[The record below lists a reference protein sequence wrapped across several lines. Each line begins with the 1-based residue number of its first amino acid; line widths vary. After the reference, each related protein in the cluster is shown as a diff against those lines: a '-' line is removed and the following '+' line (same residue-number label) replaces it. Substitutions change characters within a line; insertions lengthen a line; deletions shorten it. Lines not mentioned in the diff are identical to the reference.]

1 MLENAGD
8 CFGIGYFANHAKIP
22 AAFRTRTQFDT
33 EHPVESGHPGHGRMG
48 SLARRGVASVPAD
61 VSDASERVRLGSG
74 GDSFHRSTVQMIGQG
89 RAGLDGILLL
99 FIYLELGAMV
109 GIYFKTSHL
118 PVRFLLYIAITALT
132 RLLAID
138 AKATPDQHILV
149 ITGAIVLLVMAV
161 ATISMVRFKFP
172 EKEPS

>member
-1 MLENAGD
+1 MKQIDMQIKKLGNWLVDTFQLMGLFVIGGTIVWGAVHEYLQML
-8 CFGIGYFANHAKIP
+8 
-22 AAFRTRTQFDT
+22 
-33 EHPVESGHPGHGRMG
+33 GH
-48 SLARRGVASVPAD
+48 
-61 VSDASERVRLGSG
+61 
-74 GDSFHRSTVQMIGQG
+74 G

-138 AKATPDQHILV
+138 VKTMPDQHILV
-149 ITGAIVLLVMAV
+149 ITGAIVMLVMAV
-161 ATISMVRFKFP
+161 ATISIIRVKFP
-172 EKEPS
+172 ENEPS

>member
-1 MLENAGD
+1 MKQIYERIMQ
-8 CFGIGYFANHAKIP
+8 FGNWLVDAFQLIGLFVIGGTIVW
-22 AAFRTRTQFDT
+22 AAVH
-33 EHPVESGHPGHGRMG
+33 EY
-48 SLARRGVASVPAD
+48 L
-61 VSDASERVRLGSG
+61 
-74 GDSFHRSTVQMIGQG
+74 QMIELG

-109 GIYFKTSHL
+109 GIYFKTNHL

-138 AKATPDQHILV
+138 AKTMPDQHILV

-161 ATISMVRFKFP
+161 ATISVVRFKFP

>member
-1 MLENAGD
+1 MEKLNQRIKL
-8 CFGIGYFANHAKIP
+8 FGNGLVDAFQLMGLFVIGGTVVW
-22 AAFRTRTQFDT
+22 AAVH
-33 EHPVESGHPGHGRMG
+33 EY
-48 SLARRGVASVPAD
+48 L
-61 VSDASERVRLGSG
+61 
-74 GDSFHRSTVQMIGQG
+74 QMIGQG

-138 AKATPDQHILV
+138 AKTMPDQHILV

-161 ATISMVRFKFP
+161 ATISVVRFKFP

>member
-1 MLENAGD
+1 
-8 CFGIGYFANHAKIP
+8 
-22 AAFRTRTQFDT
+22 
-33 EHPVESGHPGHGRMG
+33 
-48 SLARRGVASVPAD
+48 
-61 VSDASERVRLGSG
+61 
-74 GDSFHRSTVQMIGQG
+74 MIAQG

-109 GIYFKTSHL
+109 WIYFKTSHL

-138 AKATPDQHILV
+138 AKAMPDQHILV

-172 EKEPS
+172 EKESSLRRGSFAPRRQPVPRDTCAIHAPLTGYTGAAAIRR

>member
-1 MLENAGD
+1 MKEFGEKVKKLGNLLVDAFQLLGLFVIGGTVVWAAVHEYMLM
-8 CFGIGYFANHAKIP
+8 I
-22 AAFRTRTQFDT
+22 
-33 EHPVESGHPGHGRMG
+33 EH
-48 SLARRGVASVPAD
+48 
-61 VSDASERVRLGSG
+61 
-74 GDSFHRSTVQMIGQG
+74 G

-138 AKATPDQHILV
+138 AKTMPDQHILV

-161 ATISMVRFKFP
+161 ATISIVRFKFP
-172 EKEPS
+172 EKEPR

>member
-1 MLENAGD
+1 MHIRTGYRRREEND
-8 CFGIGYFANHAKIP
+8 VKKLNERIKVFGNGLVDAFQLMGLFVIGGTVVW
-22 AAFRTRTQFDT
+22 AAVH
-33 EHPVESGHPGHGRMG
+33 EY
-48 SLARRGVASVPAD
+48 L
-61 VSDASERVRLGSG
+61 
-74 GDSFHRSTVQMIGQG
+74 QMITQG

-138 AKATPDQHILV
+138 AKTMPDQHILV

-161 ATISMVRFKFP
+161 ATISVIRFKYP
-172 EKEPS
+172 EKEPH

>member
-1 MLENAGD
+1 LRKLCGPGETNVKQYD
-8 CFGIGYFANHAKIP
+8 QHIKKFGNWLVDTFQLLGLFVIGGTIVWSAVHEYW
-22 AAFRTRTQFDT
+22 QM
-33 EHPVESGHPGHGRMG
+33 VGH
-48 SLARRGVASVPAD
+48 
-61 VSDASERVRLGSG
+61 
-74 GDSFHRSTVQMIGQG
+74 G

-138 AKATPDQHILV
+138 VKMMPDQHILV
-149 ITGAIVLLVMAV
+149 ITGAIVMLVLAV
-161 ATISMVRFKFP
+161 ATISMVRVKVP
-172 EKEPS
+172 ENESN

>member
-1 MLENAGD
+1 MKQFGD
-8 CFGIGYFANHAKIP
+8 QIKKFGNGLVD
-22 AAFRTRTQFDT
+22 AFQ
-33 EHPVESGHPGHGRMG
+33 
-48 SLARRGVASVPAD
+48 L
-61 VSDASERVRLGSG
+61 LGL
-74 GDSFHRSTVQMIGQG
+74 FVIGQ
-89 RAGLDGILLL
+89 AGLDGILLL

-138 AKATPDQHILV
+138 AKTMPDQHILV

-161 ATISMVRFKFP
+161 ATISIVRFKYP
-172 EKEPS
+172 EKEPR

>member
-1 MLENAGD
+1 MKQIYERIMQ
-8 CFGIGYFANHAKIP
+8 FGNWLVDAFQLMGLFVIGGTIVW
-22 AAFRTRTQFDT
+22 AAVH
-33 EHPVESGHPGHGRMG
+33 EY
-48 SLARRGVASVPAD
+48 L
-61 VSDASERVRLGSG
+61 
-74 GDSFHRSTVQMIGQG
+74 QMIELG

-109 GIYFKTSHL
+109 GIYFKTNHL

-138 AKATPDQHILV
+138 AKTMPDQHILV

-161 ATISMVRFKFP
+161 ATISVVRFKFP